1 MQSVTCSITMQS
13 IRKEMFRG
21 AEGFKHKSPE
31 QSGGSGSGKTP
42 QGLQQNSLACEI
54 LHIFHSNARNR
65 DASMTKDQDSVVC
78 GLGAPGT
85 FIRVFGGGWDA
96 ADSSSLNSSFLETV
110 FCYIIP
116 NNHQLCD

>member
-1 MQSVTCSITMQS
+1 MQHYNAKHTKRDVSGSRGLQTQIT
-13 IRKEMFRG
+13 RT
-21 AEGFKHKSPE
+21 
-31 QSGGSGSGKTP
+31 GGSGSGKTP

-65 DASMTKDQDSVVC
+65 DASMIKDQDSVVC

-96 ADSSSLNSSFLETV
+96 AGPFQFSEQF
-110 FCYIIP
+110 FP
-116 NNHQLCD
+116 